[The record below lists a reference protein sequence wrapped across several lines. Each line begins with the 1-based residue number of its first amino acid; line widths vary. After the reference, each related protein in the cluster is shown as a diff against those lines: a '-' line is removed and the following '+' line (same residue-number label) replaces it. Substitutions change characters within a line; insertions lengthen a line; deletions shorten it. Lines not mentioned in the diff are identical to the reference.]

1 MSKQEKIEY
10 IREKAIEANPD
21 IKKLE
26 FGCEVKYRN
35 QEETYRFIMENPLV
49 CMQCVCTTGVHIEG
63 LSDKSPQSFCK
74 HRFEEWFEIIG
85 RPIRLA
91 DVLLALKESE
101 HRTEVGLNFN
111 LDGAYLYYDDFE
123 NASGSKYN
131 LKQDDLTLQPPE
143 TIDFLYSLLN
153 KED

>member
-1 MSKQEKIEY
+1 MSKQEKISY
-10 IREKAIEANPD
+10 IRERCIEANPD

-49 CMQCVCTTGVHIEG
+49 CVQCVCTTGVHIEG

-91 DVLLALKESE
+91 DVLNLPDSFTDKYSNKENKE
-101 HRTEVGLNFN
+101 LLWKLCTNWN
-111 LDGAYLYYDDFE
+111 LL
-123 NASGSKYN
+123 
-131 LKQDDLTLQPPE
+131 QDDLTLQSQE

-153 KED
+153 KEE

>member
-1 MSKQEKIEY
+1 MSKQEKISY
-10 IREKAIEANPD
+10 IRERCIEANPD

-49 CMQCVCTTGVHIEG
+49 CVQCVCTTGVHIEG

-91 DVLLALKESE
+91 DVLNLPDSFTDKYSNKENKE
-101 HRTEVGLNFN
+101 LLWKLCANWN
-111 LDGAYLYYDDFE
+111 LL
-123 NASGSKYN
+123 
-131 LKQDDLTLQPPE
+131 QDDLTLQSQE

-153 KED
+153 KEE